1 MKCAETIS
9 TDAAPVDS
17 VFYLLYILE
26 LGSAKKSSDCK
37 KCIYCGMGLYSVWEK
52 HWTWNQ
58 GPRTW
63 KAAQVR
69 VTKPSGRKKKTE
81 ENSMGE

>member
-1 MKCAETIS
+1 MCRN
-9 TDAAPVDS
+9 DAAPVDS

-69 VTKPSGRKKKTE
+69 VMKPSGRKKKTE